1 MQHLLP
7 ISVAIVHAC
16 ESIRF
21 GWRMAL
27 EQAKLANVVL
37 ELADPA
43 SLAAAW
49 PEAGVQVLLL
59 HLGAAVS
66 WLDALNWVRNVAPGT
81 AVLVTGDLTPHLAR
95 QAVEAQ
101 ASGLLHTNAPM
112 AEYLKS
118 ISVLAQ
124 GGMYF
129 NKDLREELLL
139 QKKRGAAPEA
149 EVVLS
154 NRLRDVLRL
163 ASRVEGMSRKR
174 IAESLGLSVRTVD
187 GYMEDLFEI
196 YNVKTRQAL
205 VMKAAKRGGS
215 A

>member
-7 ISVAIVHAC
+7 VTVAIVHAC

-27 EQAKLANVVL
+27 EQAKLAKVVL
-37 ELADPA
+37 DLADPA
-43 SLAAAW
+43 GLAAAW

-59 HLGAAVS
+59 HLGAAVH
-66 WLDALNWVRNVAPGT
+66 WLDALNWVRNIAPDT
-81 AVLVTGDLTPHLAR
+81 AVLITGDLTPHLSR

-129 NKDLREELLL
+129 NKDLREELLV
-139 QKKRGAAPEA
+139 QKKRAPVRER
-149 EVVLS
+149 EVELS
-154 NRLRDVLRL
+154 KREREVLRL
-163 ASRVEGMSRKR
+163 LLRPEGFIRAA
-174 IAESLGLSVRTVD
+174 I
-187 GYMEDLFEI
+187 
-196 YNVKTRQAL
+196 
-205 VMKAAKRGGS
+205 AAKLGIGKRTLDDSMDELFRKFKVKSRPALMLKVLKQGP
-215 A
+215 AA